1 MEPDRLNTQ
10 RPKGRTVFEYS
21 RAGGFPCRKEGYLL
35 YFDGRV
41 YTVSQTFGYTAC
53 VDDFH
58 NEAEHYHLIATCK
71 PLADEVKKFI
81 RDNKARIDALPPEMP
96 SDYGVCDGW
105 KDSYKFLGKKA
116 SGYMIPPRGAGEVL
130 RALHADI
137 IVMFRRNG
145 VELGE
150 VCLS

>member
-10 RPKGRTVFEYS
+10 KPKGRTVFEYS
-21 RAGGFPCRKEGYLL
+21 WAGGFPCRKEGYLL

-53 VDDFH
+53 VDNPHD
-58 NEAEHYHLIATCK
+58 EAEHYHLIATCK

-81 RDNKARIDALPPEMP
+81 KDNKTRIDALPAKMP
-96 SDYGVCDGW
+96 CDYGVLDGST
-105 KDSYKFLGKKA
+105 DYYKFLSKKA

-137 IVMFRRNG
+137 IAMFRRNG

-150 VCLS
+150 DCLS